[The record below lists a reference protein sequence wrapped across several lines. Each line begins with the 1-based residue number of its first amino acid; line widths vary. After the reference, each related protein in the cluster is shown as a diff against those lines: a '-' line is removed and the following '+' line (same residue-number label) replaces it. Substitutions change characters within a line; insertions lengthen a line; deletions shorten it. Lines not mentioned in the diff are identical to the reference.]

1 MNRLPKKRLAAIL
14 FALLGAG
21 LILAGCE
28 NDRAAEDAANFP
40 PEPPGNRAT
49 KGPHD
54 GRLLEGAAFSVELA
68 IYERGVPA
76 EYRAWITADG
86 VAVDPAQVA
95 LAIDLGRLGGP
106 VDHIGFVPQGDFL
119 RSTRSIEE
127 PHSFDV
133 TVTATYAGQTQTWTY
148 ASHEGRTTIDPVMAK
163 EAGIATATAGPGVI
177 TEWIRVHGVIAPD
190 ASRIRAVK
198 ARFPGVVRSLSR
210 QVGDAIRA
218 GEVLATV
225 ESNDSLQTY
234 AVTAPITGVI
244 TQRHAG
250 TGEQTNDETLFEIA
264 DFSRVWAELS
274 VFPRDRER
282 LREGQQ
288 VTVMSEGGATAQGT
302 ISYFSPLANRAA
314 QSVAARVV
322 LNNGDGTWTPGQFVE
337 ARVTVSETPVALVVP
352 QSALQQFRD
361 FTVVFAQVGDTYE
374 VRMLELGRRDAE
386 QAEVLGG
393 LAPGTRYVTHNS
405 YLIKADIEKSGASH
419 DH

>member
-1 MNRLPKKRLAAIL
+1 MNQFLKRGLAAML
-14 FALLGAG
+14 PALLSAV
-21 LILAGCE
+21 LLLAGCGNE
-28 NDRAAEDAANFP
+28 RAPDEASRS
-40 PEPPGNRAT
+40 PEESLGDGAI
-49 KGPHD
+49 KGAHG

-68 IYERGVPA
+68 IFEAGVPP

-86 VAVDPAQVA
+86 AAVDPAQVE
-95 LAIDLGRLGGP
+95 LAVELGRLGGR
-106 VDHIGFVPQGDFL
+106 VDRIGFAPQGDFL
-119 RSTRSIEE
+119 RGDRTVEE

-148 ASHEGRTTIDPVMAK
+148 ASYEGRTTIDPAMAK
-163 EAGIATATAGPGVI
+163 QAGITTATAGPGVI
-177 TEWIRVHGVIAPD
+177 TESIRVHGVIAPD
-190 ASRIRAVK
+190 ANRIRAVK

-210 QVGDAIRA
+210 QVGDTVRA

-234 AVTAPITGVI
+234 TVTAPIGGVV
-244 TQRHAG
+244 TQRHFGA
-250 TGEQTNDETLFEIA
+250 GEQTNGEALFEIA
-264 DFSRVWAELS
+264 DFSRVWAEFS
-274 VFPRDRER
+274 VFPRDRQR
-282 LREGQQ
+282 LREGQP

-314 QSVAARVV
+314 QSVTARVV
-322 LNNGDGTWTPGQFVE
+322 LNNGDGMWTPGQYVE
-337 ARVTVSETPVALVVP
+337 GRVTVAETPVALAVP

-386 QAEVLGG
+386 QVEVLAG
-393 LAPGTRYVTHNS
+393 LAPGTRYVIHNS